1 MKVLMTK
8 ELEELYL
15 TGESK
20 IYKEVAKTPEL
31 LKGYTRAIDALVQAV
46 DSEQLKQFSFLH
58 YEKLKYQF
66 SGLSSVR
73 LSNRYVHR
81 LLFTELEDGI
91 EVQLI
96 TIDNTHYGNKT

>member
-20 IYKEVAKTPEL
+20 IYKEVAKTPGL

-46 DSEQLKQFSFLH
+46 DTEQLKQFSFLH

>member
-1 MKVLMTK
+1 MTK

-20 IYKEVAKTPEL
+20 IYKDVAKTPEL
-31 LKGYTRAIDALVQAV
+31 LKGYTRAISTLVQAV

-58 YEKLKYQF
+58 YEKLRYQF
-66 SGLSSVR
+66 SGISSVR

-91 EVQLI
+91 KVQLI